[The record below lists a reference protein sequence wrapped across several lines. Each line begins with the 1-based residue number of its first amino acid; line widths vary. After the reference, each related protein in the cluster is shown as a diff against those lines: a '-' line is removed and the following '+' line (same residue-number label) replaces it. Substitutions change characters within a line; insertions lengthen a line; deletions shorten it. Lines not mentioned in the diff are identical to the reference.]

1 MEKRHIDEALM
12 RKGRLIA
19 EHEFLPLA
27 VKDVK
32 KLFKELNIKDSVTGP
47 MSLADI
53 YNYGKKDYKIKNK
66 SIGFN
71 K

>member
-1 MEKRHIDEALM
+1 
-12 RKGRLIA
+12 
-19 EHEFLPLA
+19 
-27 VKDVK
+27 
-32 KLFKELNIKDSVTGP
+32 